1 MNKLETLKDIVAD
14 KYDGCYEVM
23 RECVMAYANV
33 DTNLLD
39 FNDLDLVLMI
49 PIGTWTV
56 TTDKKIALVKA
67 SHLENDSKVKLISK
81 MEEVDKK
88 AKNGEYEHS
97 EKNKNGGFWG
107 MFGTAFRSVS
117 AVTNDVSTARD
128 FIAMLV
134 GLLNKSEEE
143 LYSFVDSTL
152 KNKPLLGLQAGVIS
166 QVLHCLFPNVF
177 PVVNS
182 WGRGIFDAL
191 RLRLVKADKK
201 TTYISNCETIKKYR
215 DTFGKFKNY
224 RVIDRLSIEHAREIG
239 FGFFVEKYS
248 TPNYIL
254 NDIDTC
260 WRN

>member
-56 TTDKKIALVKA
+56 STDKKVALVKA
-67 SHLENDSKVKLISK
+67 SHLEDDSKVKLISL

-88 AKNGEYEHS
+88 AKNGDYEHS
-97 EKNKNGGFWG
+97 EKNKKGGYWG

-117 AVTNDVSTARD
+117 AVSNDVSTARD
-128 FIAMLV
+128 FIAMLI
-134 GLLNKSEEE
+134 GLLNISEEE

-166 QVLHCLFPNVF
+166 QVLHCLFPTVF
-177 PVVNS
+177 PIVN
-182 WGRGIFDAL
+182 
-191 RLRLVKADKK
+191 
-201 TTYISNCETIKKYR
+201 
-215 DTFGKFKNY
+215 
-224 RVIDRLSIEHAREIG
+224 IE
-239 FGFFVEKYS
+239 K
-248 TPNYIL
+248 
-254 NDIDTC
+254 
-260 WRN
+260 